1 VNELNCFK
9 IVGRLS
15 VDLIN
20 KSGFK
25 ISALDIE
32 KEILAHP
39 YIEDVAVMGVKDD
52 NLSVK
57 IIAFI
62 VIKIDCVNIF
72 DINEFKRWCRLRLPN
87 YSNPQRIEI
96 VKRLHK
102 NQMGKV
108 NKNELIKIYD

>member
-1 VNELNCFK
+1 MNCFK

-15 VDLIN
+15 VDLIIT
-20 KSGFK
+20 SGFK

-32 KEILAHP
+32 KEILLHP
-39 YIEDVAVMGVKDD
+39 YVEDVAVMGLKDD
-52 NLSVK
+52 NLGEK
-57 IIAFI
+57 IIALI
-62 VIKIDCVNIF
+62 MLKIDCVNKF
-72 DINEFKRWCRLRLPN
+72 DLNEFKRWCRLRLPS

-96 VKRLHK
+96 VQKLHK